1 MGEKNKD
8 PVMRRIREA
17 FKESGLSLDE
27 LGQKMGSEGE
37 TARKAA
43 WQFLNKVDDPRVST
57 MRKFAEAVGVPLAD
71 FFAENKK
78 AGFKKSPADQV

>member
-1 MGEKNKD
+1 MSEKTHD
-8 PVMRRIREA
+8 PVMERVRAA
-17 FKESGLSLDE
+17 FAASGLSLDD

-57 MRKFAEAVGVPLAD
+57 LRRFADAVGVPLAD
-71 FFAENKK
+71 FFPDK
-78 AGFKKSPADQV
+78 KKSRSK